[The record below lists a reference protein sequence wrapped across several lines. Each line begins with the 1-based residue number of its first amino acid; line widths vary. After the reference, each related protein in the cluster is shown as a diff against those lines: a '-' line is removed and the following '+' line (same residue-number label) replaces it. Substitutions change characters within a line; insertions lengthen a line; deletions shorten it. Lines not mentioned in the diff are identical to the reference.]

1 MFCVQLSFVSFAIA
15 TLGSNSREYFA
26 KLENPS
32 VELLER
38 LPNVR
43 PSQFHLI
50 SDLEKFHLISDLE
63 KFDLRSDLEKFEI
76 SQFQLPGTVLSLF
89 SDTLASPVFKLKLS
103 K

>member
-1 MFCVQLSFVSFAIA
+1 MQNW
-15 TLGSNSREYFA
+15 GRE
-26 KLENPS
+26 NRG
-32 VELLER
+32 VELLEW

-63 KFDLRSDLEKFEI
+63 MFYLRSDLEKFEIRPGI

>member
-1 MFCVQLSFVSFAIA
+1 MQNW
-15 TLGSNSREYFA
+15 GRE
-26 KLENPS
+26 NRG
-32 VELLER
+32 VELLEW

-63 KFDLRSDLEKFEI
+63 MFHLISDLEMFYLRSDLEKFEIRPGI

>member
-1 MFCVQLSFVSFAIA
+1 MQNW
-15 TLGSNSREYFA
+15 GRE
-26 KLENPS
+26 NRG
-32 VELLER
+32 VELLEW

-43 PSQFHLI
+43 PSQ
-50 SDLEKFHLISDLE
+50 FHLISDLE
-63 KFDLRSDLEKFEI
+63 KFDLRSDLEKFEIRPGI